1 MKLSKKIIIPVIV
14 TMLLGAAFI
23 GLSIYNIINKSL
35 YDFYQRSVDQ
45 KAQTIQYELEKM
57 QKNAVNA
64 LSWFENSAR
73 LAEAFQ
79 TQDREA
85 AIELGKLAM
94 ESFQLDYFV
103 ITDLQGNVFIR
114 AHEPEQF
121 GDSIANQVN
130 IQKAMQGE
138 KTVGIE
144 EGKTVKF
151 SIRAGCPLKD
161 SNGETIAIL
170 STGYVLS
177 NENFVDNFKALLN
190 SEVTVFIG
198 NERLMTT
205 LVDDQGKRIVGTKL
219 ENPEITE
226 TVLEKGQIYYG
237 KSVIRNQDYIAAYL
251 PIFDVNKNIVGMFF
265 VGDNSSLINHL
276 VTDITQRLGIVT
288 LVLAIL
294 MIAVIAFIVRK
305 FIIRPL
311 AGLLSILRG
320 AAEGKGDLTIK
331 VHDQSNDE
339 LGEIGKYFN
348 RFVEELR
355 NLIRNIKEAAG
366 LVSDTSRQMADSAEE
381 TSKAAEE
388 IAMTISGLAE
398 GAATQT
404 SSVKNGREM
413 IDTISRA
420 VDGINRSLDS
430 FSTVTVNS
438 QEAVEKGFQ
447 AVTKQYNAMEDNKIT
462 SAAVV
467 DKVNSL
473 AAKSEEIG
481 KIINVINAIAS
492 QTNLLALNA
501 AIEAARAGE
510 QGKGFTVVAEEVRK
524 LAEQSADSTQEIAI
538 LINQI
543 QEGIEQTKEEVE
555 RSSRVVRTQEA
566 AVNEVQGLFASI
578 QNAVKNIVEE
588 TGSISGATKALGTEI
603 QDMVQIM
610 NEISKIAED
619 SAAATEE
626 SSAATQ
632 EQTAAM
638 EEIAA
643 SAQLM
648 TQSATELLNNV
659 KKFIVD

>member
-1 MKLSKKIIIPVIV
+1 MKLSKKIIIPVII
-14 TMLLGAAFI
+14 TMLLGVLFI
-23 GLSIYNIINKSL
+23 GVGIYNVINKSL
-35 YDFYQRSVDQ
+35 YDFYQQSVDQ
-45 KAQTIQYELEKM
+45 KVETFQYELNQR

-73 LAEAFQ
+73 LAEAYQ
-79 TQDREA
+79 AQDREA

-94 ESFQLDYFV
+94 ESFELDYFV
-103 ITDLQGNVFIR
+103 ITDLQGNVFVR
-114 AHEPEQF
+114 AHEPAQF

-138 KTVGIE
+138 KTVGVE
-144 EGKTVKF
+144 EGSVVKF
-151 SIRAGCPLKD
+151 SIRAGCPLKN
-161 SNGETIAIL
+161 SEGETIAIL

-190 SEVTVFIG
+190 SEITVFIG

-205 LVDDQGKRIVGTKL
+205 LANEQGERIVGTKL
-219 ENPEITE
+219 ENQQINE
-226 TVLEKGQIYYG
+226 TVLEKGDIYYG
-237 KSVIRNQDYIAAYL
+237 QSVIQGQDYIAAYF
-251 PIFDVNKNIVGMFF
+251 PIRDVNSKIVGMFF

-276 VTDITQRLGIVT
+276 VKNITRSLGIVT
-288 LVLAIL
+288 LILAIF
-294 MIAVIAFIVRK
+294 MILVIAFLVRR
-305 FIIRPL
+305 FILRPL
-311 AGLLSILRG
+311 AGLLHILKG
-320 AAEGKGDLTIK
+320 AAEGKGDLTIR
-331 VHDQSNDE
+331 VQDQSNDE

-348 RFVEELR
+348 SFVAELR
-355 NLIRNIKEAAG
+355 NLIRNITEAAG

-388 IAMTISGLAE
+388 IALTISGLAQ

-404 SSVKNGREM
+404 TSVKDGREM
-413 IDTISRA
+413 IDTISQA
-420 VDGINRSLDS
+420 IVGINGSLEG
-430 FSTVTVNS
+430 FSAVTVRS
-438 QEAVEKGFQ
+438 QEAVDKGFA
-447 AVTKQYNAMEDNKIT
+447 AVTKQYTAMEENKT
-462 SAAVV
+462 SSTAVV
-467 DKVNSL
+467 EKVNLL
-473 AAKSEEIG
+473 AAKSDEIG

-524 LAEQSADSTQEIAI
+524 LAEQSADSTQEIAM

-555 RSSRVVRTQEA
+555 RSSQVVRAQET

-588 TGSISGATKALGTEI
+588 TGSIAGATKALGTEI

-610 NEISKIAED
+610 NKISEIAED

-632 EQTAAM
+632 EQTASM

-643 SAQLM
+643 SAQVM
-648 TQSATELLNNV
+648 TQSAAELLNNV